1 VIFFL
6 VSILI
11 FVFSLFVFSEYQVP
25 DFPEQQMVVK
35 KDKRKSANDVLYLL
49 YFILTPHFCI
59 QSNML
64 IHLLSDVTQHK
75 IYFAENFFVAIKIP
89 LKQFDCF
96 CLKLP
101 LQMCV

>member
-1 VIFFL
+1 MIFFL

-49 YFILTPHFCI
+49 PFY
-59 QSNML
+59 SNTSFLYPKQYANPL
-64 IHLLSDVTQHK
+64 IVRCYT
-75 IYFAENFFVAIKIP
+75 A
-89 LKQFDCF
+89 
-96 CLKLP
+96 
-101 LQMCV
+101 

>member
-1 VIFFL
+1 MIFFL

-35 KDKRKSANDVLYLL
+35 KDKRKSANDVLYFH
-49 YFILTPHFCI
+49 FILTPHFCI

-64 IHLLSDVTQHK
+64 IHLLSDVIQHK
-75 IYFAENFFVAIKIP
+75 IYFAEDFF
-89 LKQFDCF
+89 CSN
-96 CLKLP
+96 
-101 LQMCV
+101 